1 MIDFFKSN
9 IGVLIII
16 IFNLIL
22 FLLLII
28 NFIKINKI
36 KNNSNEFLRKLGNG
50 KNIEDDLNNYM
61 DRVINLEKAVSE
73 TNSHCNLIDKQ
84 VKECLQKVGIVRYSA
99 YRNTGSDLSF
109 AVALLDEKNNGVVF
123 NGIYSREI
131 SNIYAKPILEG
142 QSNYTLTD
150 EEKEAVDKAINNG
163 GITKIN

>member
-1 MIDFFKSN
+1 MIDFFKSD
-9 IGVLIII
+9 IGILIIL
-16 IFNLIL
+16 IFNFIL

-28 NFIKINKI
+28 NFIKLNKI
-36 KNNSNEFLRKLGNG
+36 KNNSNEFLKKLGNG

-61 DRVINLEKAVSE
+61 DRVVNLEKALSE
-73 TNSHCNLIDKQ
+73 TNSYCNLMDNRI
-84 VKECLQKVGIVRYSA
+84 KECLQKVGVVRYSA

-131 SNIYAKPILEG
+131 SNIYAKPIVEG
-142 QSNYTLTD
+142 KSTYTLTD

-163 GITKIN
+163 GIKKIR